1 MFPFLKSR
9 RHIVEKVIDKRVRNG
24 VVEYFVSWKG
34 LPPSENMWEPKNNL
48 DCPELIQECPFL
60 QAFETRR
67 RIKSRKNKLFEN
79 DTCNGFERVAQLRRS
94 HGGRLRLQSLLSPK
108 AHARLSET
116 EGTVAVLKSVFKDFK
131 QAKLHGL
138 EPEGILGAM
147 RSENGEVTMLIK
159 WKGRE
164 EAELVPAKLANE
176 QCPQLV
182 IQFHEE
188 HFQLNSCI
196 GI

>member
-1 MFPFLKSR
+1 MDRPKRLCREKNKSR

-48 DCPELIQECPFL
+48 DCPELIQ
-60 QAFETRR
+60 AFETRR

-79 DTCNGFERVAQLRRS
+79 DTCNGFER
-94 HGGRLRLQSLLSPK
+94 
-108 AHARLSET
+108 
-116 EGTVAVLKSVFKDFK
+116 
-131 QAKLHGL
+131 GL